1 MHVGML
7 RLGGEKM
14 SKSLGNLVLVPRL
27 LADGHSAAAIRL
39 ALLTPHYRTE
49 LDWEPELLDAA
60 AQRLA
65 RWQRAIALTTAP
77 PFGGAAAAATGHLA
91 RDLDTGSAID
101 VLDAWCEQALA
112 GPAGDGPADPA
123 APGAFT
129 DYLSGVLGLPLRET
143 GRAA

>member
-1 MHVGML
+1 ML

-65 RWQRAIALTTAP
+65 RWQQAIALTAAP
-77 PFGGAAAAATGHLA
+77 PFDGAAAAATGHLA

-112 GPAGDGPADPA
+112 GDGPADPA

-129 DYLSGVLGLPLRET
+129 GYLSGVLGLPLRET